1 MTSISEDAIFSW
13 SCGSSCVTGKRVE
26 CPAGLNPQQVEFI
39 LKLVD
44 AALHVIQRHA
54 IWSDNKGAIDLL
66 HGAYDGH
73 RNPCWFVI
81 LVALDAKRECA
92 GGASSPRLG
101 RTNDAVWIGTI
112 SARH

>member
-1 MTSISEDAIFSW
+1 MFDAAFAPLTRQSFCLW
-13 SCGSSCVTGKRVE
+13 RAARARTGAGSSCVTSKLVE
-26 CPAGLNPQQVEFI
+26 CPAGLNPQQIEFI

-54 IWSDNKGAIDLL
+54 IWSDNKGAIDL

-81 LVALDAKRECA
+81 LVALDAKRDVPVA
-92 GGASSPRLG
+92 RIVLSPSRQ
-101 RTNDAVWIGTI
+101 DE
-112 SARH
+112 